1 MMYTSKEVE
10 LLGRMIAIIDYGAGN
25 LQSVK
30 KALDVIG
37 ASSIITK
44 DAGCIRSADAVILPG
59 VGSFADAMDSM
70 RASGLTDTVVEAAHS
85 GKPFL
90 GICLGLQLL
99 FETSEESPGAAGLG
113 VLQGDIRR
121 IPRKD
126 GLKVPHIGW
135 NSLAVTQRDG
145 LFRGIPQGAYVYF
158 VHSYYL
164 KAAHESEVA
173 ARTEYGVSIDAAVQ
187 KGNLCATQFHP
198 EKSGRIGLQILRNFV
213 AMSGKEED

>member
-1 MMYTSKEVE
+1 MEKT
-10 LLGRMIAIIDYGAGN
+10 IAIIDYGAGN

-30 KALDVIG
+30 KALDFIGSPSVI
-37 ASSIITK
+37 TR
-44 DAGCIRSADAVILPG
+44 DAGVIRAADAVILPG

-70 RASGLTDTVVEAAHS
+70 RASGLTDTVIEAARS

-99 FETSEESPGAAGLG
+99 FETSEESPGATGLG
-113 VLQGDIRR
+113 VLQGEILR
-121 IPRKD
+121 IPQES

-135 NSLAVTQRDG
+135 NSLAITQPDG
-145 LFRGIPQGAYVYF
+145 IFQGIPQDAYVYF

-164 KAAHESEVA
+164 KAANEAQVA
-173 ARTEYGVSIDAAVQ
+173 AHTEYGVLIDAAIQ

-198 EKSGRIGLQILRNFV
+198 EKSGRIGLQILRNFA
-213 AMSGKEED
+213 AMSGKERDSCMQNG